1 MVDGA
6 FLVEVAS
13 RRTAMFATGAVVLAA
28 AIAVGIGWGLM
39 SSASGDPGG
48 KVLAQLVPV
57 VSALPS
63 GTSTTYLWRME
74 PTQESC
80 DGIAG
85 TQGWSQVVV
94 QTAFKWRESPQ
105 ALFAAMNG
113 RLIRIG
119 WGHGASQDSS
129 PPGYQWT
136 KILSNGT
143 KADLTVDEEPSSSLW
158 QLDAV
163 ASPVGKAASG
173 C

>member
-1 MVDGA
+1 MGDRA
-6 FLVEVAS
+6 FIMEVAR
-13 RRTAMFATGAVVLAA
+13 RRTAMIAIGAVVFAS
-28 AIAVGIGWGLM
+28 AIAAGIGWGLT

-63 GTSTTYLWRME
+63 GTSTTYLWKME

-94 QTAFKWRESPQ
+94 QAAFRWRKSPQ
-105 ALFAAMNG
+105 ALFAAING

-119 WGHGASQDSS
+119 WGHGASQNSS

-136 KILSNGT
+136 KRISNGT
-143 KADLTVDEEPSSSLW
+143 KADLTVDKEFSSSLW

-163 ASPVGKAASG
+163 APPVGRAASG

>member
-1 MVDGA
+1 VD
-6 FLVEVAS
+6 VAS
-13 RRTAMFATGAVVLAA
+13 RRTATIAIGAVVLAA
-28 AIAVGIGWGLM
+28 VMAAGIGWGLM

-48 KVLAQLVPV
+48 KVLTQLVPV
-57 VSALPS
+57 VSALPT
-63 GTSTTYLWRME
+63 GTSMTYLWKME

-94 QTAFKWRESPQ
+94 QTAFRWRESPR

-119 WGHGASQDSS
+119 WGHGASQDGS

>member
-1 MVDGA
+1 M
-6 FLVEVAS
+6 EVAS
-13 RRTAMFATGAVVLAA
+13 RHMAMIAVGAVILAA
-28 AIAVGIGWGLM
+28 AIAAGIGWGLT

-63 GTSTTYLWRME
+63 GTSTTAVWKLE
-74 PTQESC
+74 PFQDSC

-94 QTAFKWRESPQ
+94 QTRFRWRKSPQ

-113 RLIRIG
+113 KLNRIG
-119 WGHGASQDSS
+119 WSHGASQDSS

-136 KILSNGT
+136 KKLSNRT
-143 KADLTVDEEPSSSLW
+143 KGDLTVDKEPSSSVW

-163 ASPVGKAASG
+163 APPVGNAASG

>member
-1 MVDGA
+1 MGDGA
-6 FLVEVAS
+6 FIMDVVN
-13 RRTAMFATGAVVLAA
+13 RRTAMIAVSAVVLAA
-28 AIAVGIGWGLM
+28 AIAAGIGWGLM

-48 KVLAQLVPV
+48 KVLAQLAPV

-63 GTSTTYLWRME
+63 GASTTYLWKME
-74 PTQESC
+74 PTQDSC

-94 QTAFKWRESPQ
+94 QAAFRWRRSPR
-105 ALFAAMNG
+105 ALFAVMNG

-119 WGHGASQDSS
+119 WGHGASQNSS

-136 KILSNGT
+136 KKISNGT
-143 KADLTVDEEPSSSLW
+143 KADLTVDKESSSSLW

-163 ASPVGKAASG
+163 APPVGRAASG

>member
-1 MVDGA
+1 VDDGA
-6 FLVEVAS
+6 FIMVIAR
-13 RRTAMFATGAVVLAA
+13 RRTATIAVGAVVLVAA
-28 AIAVGIGWGLM
+28 LAAGIGWGLI

-57 VSALPS
+57 VSAIPS
-63 GTSTTYLWRME
+63 GTSMTYLWKLE
-74 PTQESC
+74 PTQDSC

-94 QTAFKWRESPQ
+94 QTAFRWRKSPQ
-105 ALFAAMNG
+105 ALFVVINE
-113 RLIRIG
+113 RLLRID
-119 WGHGASQDSS
+119 WGHGASQNSS

-136 KILSNGT
+136 KKLSNGT
-143 KADLTVDEEPSSSLW
+143 RADLTIDKEPSSTLW

-163 ASPVGKAASG
+163 APPVGKAASG

>member
-1 MVDGA
+1 M
-6 FLVEVAS
+6 EVA
-13 RRTAMFATGAVVLAA
+13 RRPTAMFAVGAVVLVA
-28 AIAVGIGWGLM
+28 AIAAGIGWGLM

-63 GTSTTYLWRME
+63 GTPTTYLWKME
-74 PTQESC
+74 PTQSSC

-94 QTAFKWRESPQ
+94 QAAFRWRKSPK
-105 ALFAAMNG
+105 ALFAEMNQ

-119 WGHGASQDSS
+119 WSHGASQKSS
-129 PPGYQWT
+129 PPGHQWT
-136 KILSNGT
+136 RRIWNGT
-143 KADLTVDEEPSSSLW
+143 KADLTVDKEPSSSLW

-163 ASPVGKAASG
+163 APPVGRAASG